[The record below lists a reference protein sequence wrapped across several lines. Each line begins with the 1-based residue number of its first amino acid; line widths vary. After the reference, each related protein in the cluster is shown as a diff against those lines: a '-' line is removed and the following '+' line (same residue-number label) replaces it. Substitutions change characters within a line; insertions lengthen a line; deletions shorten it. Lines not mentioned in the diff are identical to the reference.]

1 MRYGGAPKRD
11 TLLQA
16 LHSMWV
22 GRKRKLSGFV
32 DFLLEGVT
40 FPVGSFSSNA
50 LSFIL
55 VVLLTCW
62 LVDFIF
68 LEKMWGNSVGNSWE
82 IFKFVVIKFGMLTAV
97 TWKIYG
103 RCS

>member
-22 GRKRKLSGFV
+22 GRKRRLSGFV

-50 LSFIL
+50 LSF
-55 VVLLTCW
+55 TRS

-82 IFKFVVIKFGMLTAV
+82 IFKFVVIKFGMSTAV

>member
-1 MRYGGAPKRD
+1 MRYGGSPKRD

-22 GRKRKLSGFV
+22 GRKRRLSGFV

-50 LSFIL
+50 LSFTRCL
-55 VVLLTCW
+55 VVLLTLSFLKKCGGIVWVIRGKFLNLW
-62 LVDFIF
+62 L
-68 LEKMWGNSVGNSWE
+68 LNSE
-82 IFKFVVIKFGMLTAV
+82 
-97 TWKIYG
+97 
-103 RCS
+103 C

>member
-22 GRKRKLSGFV
+22 GRKRRLSGFV

-62 LVDFIF
+62 LVGFIF

>member
-22 GRKRKLSGFV
+22 GRKRRLSGFV

>member
-22 GRKRKLSGFV
+22 GRKRRLSGFV

-40 FPVGSFSSNA
+40 FPVGSFLSNA
-50 LSFIL
+50 LSFTRSL
-55 VVLLTCW
+55 VDLLTC
-62 LVDFIF
+62 
-68 LEKMWGNSVGNSWE
+68 
-82 IFKFVVIKFGMLTAV
+82 
-97 TWKIYG
+97 
-103 RCS
+103 

>member
-22 GRKRKLSGFV
+22 GRKRRLSGFV

-40 FPVGSFSSNA
+40 FPVASFSSDA
-50 LSFIL
+50 LSF
-55 VVLLTCW
+55 TRS
-62 LVDFIF
+62 LVDLLALSF
-68 LEKMWGNSVGNSWE
+68 LKKCGGIVWVIRGKFLNLWLLNSE
-82 IFKFVVIKFGMLTAV
+82 
-97 TWKIYG
+97 
-103 RCS
+103 C

>member
-22 GRKRKLSGFV
+22 GRKRRLSGFV

-40 FPVGSFSSNA
+40 FPIGSFSSNA
-50 LSFIL
+50 LSF
-55 VVLLTCW
+55 T
-62 LVDFIF
+62 
-68 LEKMWGNSVGNSWE
+68 
-82 IFKFVVIKFGMLTAV
+82 
-97 TWKIYG
+97 
-103 RCS
+103 R

>member
-22 GRKRKLSGFV
+22 GRKRRLSGFV

-40 FPVGSFSSNA
+40 FPVGSFSSDA
-50 LSFIL
+50 LSFTRRS
-55 VVLLTCW
+55 VDLLALSFLKKCGGIVWVIRGKFLNLW
-62 LVDFIF
+62 L
-68 LEKMWGNSVGNSWE
+68 LNSE
-82 IFKFVVIKFGMLTAV
+82 
-97 TWKIYG
+97 
-103 RCS
+103 C

>member
-22 GRKRKLSGFV
+22 GRKRRLSGFV

-40 FPVGSFSSNA
+40 FPVASFSSDA
-50 LSFIL
+50 LSFTRCL
-55 VVLLTCW
+55 VGLLTLSFLKKCGGIVWVIRGKFLNLW
-62 LVDFIF
+62 L
-68 LEKMWGNSVGNSWE
+68 LNSE
-82 IFKFVVIKFGMLTAV
+82 
-97 TWKIYG
+97 
-103 RCS
+103 C

>member
-1 MRYGGAPKRD
+1 MRYGGSPKRD

-22 GRKRKLSGFV
+22 GRKRRLSGFV

-50 LSFIL
+50 LSFTRCL
-55 VVLLTCW
+55 VDLLTLSFLKTCGGIVWVIRGKFLNLW
-62 LVDFIF
+62 L
-68 LEKMWGNSVGNSWE
+68 LNSE
-82 IFKFVVIKFGMLTAV
+82 
-97 TWKIYG
+97 
-103 RCS
+103 C

>member
-22 GRKRKLSGFV
+22 GRKRRLSGFV

-50 LSFIL
+50 LSFTRCL
-55 VVLLTCW
+55 VVLLTLSFLKKCGGIVWVIRGKFLNLW
-62 LVDFIF
+62 L
-68 LEKMWGNSVGNSWE
+68 LNSE
-82 IFKFVVIKFGMLTAV
+82 
-97 TWKIYG
+97 
-103 RCS
+103 C

>member
-1 MRYGGAPKRD
+1 MD
-11 TLLQA
+11 
-16 LHSMWV
+16 
-22 GRKRKLSGFV
+22 
-32 DFLLEGVT
+32 
-40 FPVGSFSSNA
+40 A
-50 LSFIL
+50 LSFARSL
-55 VVLLTCW
+55 VDSLTCW